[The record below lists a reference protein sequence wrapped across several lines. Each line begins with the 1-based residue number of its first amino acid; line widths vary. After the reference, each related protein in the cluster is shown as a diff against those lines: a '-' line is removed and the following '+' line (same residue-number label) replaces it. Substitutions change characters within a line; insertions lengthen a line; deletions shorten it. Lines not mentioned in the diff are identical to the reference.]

1 MLRPSTKPKNIK
13 CSHQCLVIGF
23 VLFASFFVFCNIRI
37 ASQHA
42 AQIGAPQV
50 SANDALYLAPF
61 KQQQPANKLPIF
73 DTPATNDN
81 NNNNSIHIVFS
92 TSCSLKNGWKAYLF
106 FHHAMIHNQT
116 GDVTRI
122 VSGCEPTQKEEL
134 TRLHQEQIAIMN
146 PNFHIYFTGKVPGV
160 SHKTTKHWNKPFGV
174 KNWLETRFGYQYKG
188 KITTPFDD
196 HIVVLVDPDM
206 LLQRPFVNDFSE
218 YPTNMWTQHFQNH
231 EDLIYHK
238 VTHGHP
244 MAQDHSFGER
254 WLETTNVLGKS
265 SPVHDV
271 TMQQARTLY
280 SAGPPF
286 VLTARDMYRVA
297 YHWSAF
303 LPRLLDRYPNS
314 VAEMYGYCMAAAHI
328 KLEHQIARGFM
339 VSNVTTTVGEGWS
352 FLDDVTDDACRV
364 DTLSKAVPL
373 VIHFS
378 QRYSIGKFFLRKYTI
393 PTDIL
398 SCDVPL
404 LELPPLDIA
413 ATTNYSQYG
422 DGSIDVWEGNTAVH
436 RYRNAFM
443 VCSLMPAIN
452 KAATFYKDHHCPN
465 GANYNQTWNH
475 FRQR

>member
-1 MLRPSTKPKNIK
+1 
-13 CSHQCLVIGF
+13 
-23 VLFASFFVFCNIRI
+23 
-37 ASQHA
+37 
-42 AQIGAPQV
+42 
-50 SANDALYLAPF
+50 
-61 KQQQPANKLPIF
+61 
-73 DTPATNDN
+73 
-81 NNNNSIHIVFS
+81 
-92 TSCSLKNGWKAYLF
+92 
-106 FHHAMIHNQT
+106 MIHNQP

-122 VSGCEPTQKEEL
+122 VSGCEPAQQDEL
-134 TRLHQEQIAIMN
+134 TRLHQEQIDIMN
-146 PNFHIYFTGKVPGV
+146 PNFHIYFTPEFGNVPGV
-160 SHKTTKHWNKPFGV
+160 SWQATKYWNKPFGV
-174 KNWLETRFGYQYKG
+174 KHWLEKRFGYQYTG

-196 HIVVLVDPDM
+196 DIVVLVDPDM
-206 LLQRPFVNDFSE
+206 LLQRSFVNDFSE
-218 YPTNMWTQHFQNH
+218 YPTNIWTQYFQNH

-244 MAQDHSFGER
+244 MAQDYSFGED
-254 WLETTNVLGKS
+254 WLEAAGENLTHVVGKN
-265 SPVHDV
+265 SPVHNV

-280 SAGPPF
+280 PAGPPF

-297 YHWSAF
+297 FHWSDF
-303 LPRLLDRYPNS
+303 LPRLFDLYPQFM
-314 VAEMYGYCMAAAHI
+314 AEMYGYCMAAAHL
-328 KLEHQIARGFM
+328 KLEHQMARGFM
-339 VSNVTTTVGEGWS
+339 VSNVGMTGGEGWS

-364 DTLSKAVPL
+364 DTLSKTVPH
-373 VIHFS
+373 VIHFC
-378 QRYSIGKFFLRKYTI
+378 QRYSIGEFFLSKYKV

-398 SCDVPL
+398 SCDFPL

-422 DGSIDVWEGNTAVH
+422 DGSIDVWEGKKAVH